1 MVLVQQGKIEVK
13 MKNEKQNDNAHPKKL
28 WCVISVAR
36 QVDGEWVCVKTEK
49 AFKSSTSAEK
59 YANNLARNYAEK
71 ITTASGV
78 MNCICERGV
87 FEIDVDEQE

>member
-1 MVLVQQGKIEVK
+1 MVIKVLVQQEKIEVK
-13 MKNEKQNDNAHPKKL
+13 MKIFA
-28 WCVISVAR
+28 VISVAR

-49 AFKSSTSAEK
+49 AFKSSSSAEK

>member
-1 MVLVQQGKIEVK
+1 MIKVLVQQEKIEVK
-13 MKNEKQNDNAHPKKL
+13 MKIFA
-28 WCVISVAR
+28 VISVAR

-49 AFKSSTSAEK
+49 AFKSSSSAEK

>member
-13 MKNEKQNDNAHPKKL
+13 MKIFA
-28 WCVISVAR
+28 VISVAR

-59 YANNLARNYAEK
+59 YANNLARN
-71 ITTASGV
+71 
-78 MNCICERGV
+78 
-87 FEIDVDEQE
+87 

>member
-1 MVLVQQGKIEVK
+1 VIKVLVQQEKIEVK
-13 MKNEKQNDNAHPKKL
+13 MKIFA
-28 WCVISVAR
+28 VISVAR

-49 AFKSSTSAEK
+49 AFKSSSSAEK

>member
-1 MVLVQQGKIEVK
+1 VIKVLVQQGKIEVK
-13 MKNEKQNDNAHPKKL
+13 MKIFA
-28 WCVISVAR
+28 VISVAR

>member
-1 MVLVQQGKIEVK
+1 MKIF
-13 MKNEKQNDNAHPKKL
+13 
-28 WCVISVAR
+28 CVISVAR